1 MDIFIGKLPVHFCS
15 GLTRQMGALLLLALD
30 GAGHSACLALQA
42 RSCSAW
48 PGVCTEYRVTRGS
61 HSKPPVWAAR

>member
-15 GLTRQMGALLLLALD
+15 GLTRQMGAL
-30 GAGHSACLALQA
+30 CLALPA

-61 HSKPPVWAAR
+61 HSQPPVWAAR